1 MRAQPEFCIAVV
13 DALEMR
19 RAGIVALLKPWATPL
34 NASVISLGPDGFA
47 SGRHN
52 IYQPI
57 FVVFSVGGL
66 SLKSKQFQDWAE
78 AMHTVLP
85 HVPCLVLSDR
95 TEPEEAVAAARMGLN
110 AFISTSVDP
119 QVALQAFTLVL
130 NGGTYF
136 PRDALLR
143 AWEPQQEAP
152 EEAEE
157 VDGLTPRQS
166 QVLQR
171 LRLGSSNKRIARDLS
186 VQESTVKVHVRE
198 IMRKLGARNR
208 TEAALF
214 AGRRSPIRAPGVAV
228 SDNAP
233 LPSRHELPIFTS
245 ARTSAPRGRYGTF
258 ENK

>member
-34 NASVISLGPDGFA
+34 NASVVSLGPDGFA
-47 SGRHN
+47 SGQHDMH
-52 IYQPI
+52 QPV

-66 SLKSKQFQDWAE
+66 SLASQQFQDWAA
-78 AMHTVLP
+78 AMRATLP
-85 HVPCLVLSDR
+85 DVACLVLSDR

-119 QVALQAFTLVL
+119 QVALQAFALVL

-143 AWEPQQEAP
+143 AWEPQQKAID
-152 EEAEE
+152 EAED

-186 VQESTVKVHVRE
+186 VQESTIKVHVRE

-208 TEAALF
+208 TEAALL
-214 AGRRSPIRAPGVAV
+214 AGRRSIRSPSAPV
-228 SDNAP
+228 SDDRASSVRVRIPN
-233 LPSRHELPIFTS
+233 TQ
-245 ARTSAPRGRYGTF
+245 
-258 ENK
+258 